1 MAECATAIDVVD
13 CEDLLDLAEQ
23 EVLRKRRYGRP
34 CTMAV
39 FDPDHWDAVT
49 RDQALGTVSDALR
62 VIGVLAGQV
71 VRDVDVVARIHDEA
85 FAVLLPETEMEGG
98 LCVGERLCWAV
109 DGVRL
114 NAKSEKSPL
123 TLSVGIAEAHDGT
136 LTASELFAR
145 AIAARDLARL
155 QGGNRVMIA

>member
-1 MAECATAIDVVD
+1 MAESATAIDIVD
-13 CEDLLDLAEQ
+13 CDHLIDLAEQ
-23 EVLRKRRYGRP
+23 EVMRKRRYGRP
-34 CTMAV
+34 CAMAV
-39 FDPDHWDAVT
+39 FDPDDWDAFT
-49 RDQALGTVSDALR
+49 RGHDAVNVNDALK
-62 VIGVLAGQV
+62 VIEILAGQV

-85 FAVLLPETEMEGG
+85 FAVLLPETAMEGG

-114 NAKSEKSPL
+114 AAKTDKRPL

-136 LTASELFAR
+136 LTAGELFAR

-155 QGGNRVMIA
+155 QGGNRVMVA